1 MMSTKMATL
10 ELFKIKILWNIG
22 YDVII
27 SVHDITN
34 KILARDSNFI
44 VDVVTW
50 PKFGNSSISMRE
62 IK

>member
-34 KILARDSNFI
+34 KILARDVI
-44 VDVVTW
+44 Q
-50 PKFGNSSISMRE
+50 ILL
-62 IK
+62 